1 MNNDGS
7 GPSCLSKIAHIQ
19 RYLPHIPWFDRGQGT
34 PRNRRRSILTS
45 SLWMICAIVVG
56 ADHLTRAMAKREC
69 SQCGGELVLA
79 VRANQPQTNNDGP
92 ILLTSSFTSWR
103 CCTCGSAFTAAQ
115 LREDKRRRAKAPDPA
130 WGLAGHFSRIL
141 RS

>member
-56 ADHLTRAMAKREC
+56 EDHLTRAMAKREC

-79 VRANQPQTNNDGP
+79 VRATPPRPHNHAPTSHLSP
-92 ILLTSSFTSWR
+92 LTTWSPGQ
-103 CCTCGSAFTAAQ
+103 CAV
-115 LREDKRRRAKAPDPA
+115 
-130 WGLAGHFSRIL
+130 
-141 RS
+141 

>member
-1 MNNDGS
+1 M
-7 GPSCLSKIAHIQ
+7 
-19 RYLPHIPWFDRGQGT
+19 
-34 PRNRRRSILTS
+34 LTS
-45 SLWMICAIVVG
+45 CWWMICAIGIG
-56 ADHLTRAMAKREC
+56 ADHLTRTMAKREC

-92 ILLTSSFTSWR
+92 SLLTSAFTSWR
-103 CCTCGSAFTAAQ
+103 CGTCGSAFTAAQ
-115 LREDKRRRAKAPDPA
+115 LREDKRGRSKATEPA